1 MKKVYKYFCIISAT
15 LLYFSSVVFAENVE
29 WKNKGVDFSAAQTVY
44 IDPNIEYYPGTIL
57 FDVDKANIANAIKEN
72 QKQLKKYK
80 IVSNKEMADFI
91 IVPSIVEW
99 SSRDEYVPQKSEI
112 TWTTVV
118 DYEDEYGNKAYS
130 KYPEL
135 VVKGGYRKYFQFFTV
150 KFTVY
155 DKDNYT
161 AYVYVDRR
169 EDEKENKNMF
179 ERATKNFFKEFNKTK
194 K

>member
-1 MKKVYKYFCIISAT
+1 MYKYFCIISAT
-15 LLYFSSVVFAENVE
+15 LLYFSSAVFAENVE

-80 IVSNKEMADFI
+80 IVSNKEMADFV

-99 SSRDEYVPQKSEI
+99 SSRDEYVPQKSEVK
-112 TWTTVV
+112 WTTVV
-118 DYEDEYGNKAYS
+118 DYEDEYGNKAYPN
-130 KYPEL
+130 YPEL
-135 VVKGGYRKYFQFFTV
+135 SVSGGYRKYIQFFTV

-179 ERATKNFFKEFNKTK
+179 ERAVKNFFKEFNKTK
-194 K
+194 

>member
-15 LLYFSSVVFAENVE
+15 LLYFSSAVFAENVE

-80 IVSNKEMADFI
+80 IVSNKEMADFV

-99 SSRDEYVPQKSEI
+99 SSRDEYVPQKSEVK
-112 TWTTVV
+112 WTTVV

-130 KYPEL
+130 KYPDTASIFSFSPL
-135 VVKGGYRKYFQFFTV
+135 NSLCMIKTTIPLMYMLTDVKMK
-150 KFTVY
+150 K
-155 DKDNYT
+155 
-161 AYVYVDRR
+161 
-169 EDEKENKNMF
+169 
-179 ERATKNFFKEFNKTK
+179 KTK
-194 K
+194 TCLNGL

>member
-15 LLYFSSVVFAENVE
+15 LLYFSSAVFAENVE
-29 WKNKGVDFSAAQTVY
+29 WKNKGVDLSAAQTVY

-80 IVSNKEMADFI
+80 IVSNKEMADFV

-99 SSRDEYVPQKSEI
+99 SSRDEYVPQKSEVK
-112 TWTTVV
+112 WTTVV

-135 VVKGGYRKYFQFFTV
+135 SVSGGYRKYIQFFTV

-179 ERATKNFFKEFNKTK
+179 ERAVKNFFKEFNKTK
-194 K
+194 

>member
-1 MKKVYKYFCIISAT
+1 MKKIYRYIILISTMLFLCTSVT
-15 LLYFSSVVFAENVE
+15 LAENVE
-29 WKNKGVDFSAAQTVY
+29 WKNKGVDFSTAQTVY

-57 FDVDKANIANAIKEN
+57 FDVDKANIINAIKEN

-80 IVSNKEMADFI
+80 IVSSKEMADFV

-99 SSRDEYVPQKSEI
+99 SSRDEYVPQKAEI
-112 TWTTVV
+112 TWTTIV

-130 KYPEL
+130 RYPEL

>member
-15 LLYFSSVVFAENVE
+15 LLYFSSAVFAENVE

-80 IVSNKEMADFI
+80 IVSNREMADFV

-99 SSRDEYVPQKSEI
+99 SSRDEYVPQKSEVK
-112 TWTTVV
+112 WTTVV

-135 VVKGGYRKYFQFFTV
+135 SVSGGYRKYIQFFTV

-155 DKDNYT
+155 DRDNYT

-179 ERATKNFFKEFNKTK
+179 ERAVKNFFKEFNKTK
-194 K
+194 

>member
-15 LLYFSSVVFAENVE
+15 LLYFSSAVFAENVE

-57 FDVDKANIANAIKEN
+57 FDVDKANVANAIKEN
-72 QKQLKKYK
+72 KKQLKKYK
-80 IVSNKEMADFI
+80 IVSNKEMADFV

-99 SSRDEYVPQKSEI
+99 SSRDEYVPQKSEVK
-112 TWTTVV
+112 WTTVV

-135 VVKGGYRKYFQFFTV
+135 SVSGGYRKYIQFFTV

-179 ERATKNFFKEFNKTK
+179 ERAVKNFFKEFNKTK
-194 K
+194 

>member
-1 MKKVYKYFCIISAT
+1 MKKINRYLCLLGIFLLFC
-15 LLYFSSVVFAENVE
+15 SSTALAENVE
-29 WKNKGVDFSAAQTVY
+29 WKNKGVDFESAQTVY
-44 IDPNIEYYPGTIL
+44 IEPNIEYYQGTIL

-72 QKQLKKYK
+72 QKYLKEYK
-80 IVSNKEMADFI
+80 IVSNKEAADFI
-91 IVPSIVEW
+91 IVPSVVEW
-99 SSRDEYVPQKSEI
+99 SSRDEYLPQKSEVK
-112 TWTTVV
+112 WTTVV

-135 VVKGGYRKYFQFFTV
+135 SVSGGYRKYIQFFTV

-179 ERATKNFFKEFNKTK
+179 ERAVKNFFKEFNKTK
-194 K
+194 

>member
-15 LLYFSSVVFAENVE
+15 LLYFSSAVFAENVE

-80 IVSNKEMADFI
+80 IVSNKEMADFV

-99 SSRDEYVPQKSEI
+99 SSRDEYVPQKSEVK
-112 TWTTVV
+112 WTTVV

-135 VVKGGYRKYFQFFTV
+135 SVSGGYRKYIQFFTV

-179 ERATKNFFKEFNKTK
+179 ERAVKNFFKKFNKTK
-194 K
+194 

>member
-1 MKKVYKYFCIISAT
+1 
-15 LLYFSSVVFAENVE
+15 
-29 WKNKGVDFSAAQTVY
+29 
-44 IDPNIEYYPGTIL
+44 
-57 FDVDKANIANAIKEN
+57 
-72 QKQLKKYK
+72 
-80 IVSNKEMADFI
+80 MADFV

-99 SSRDEYVPQKSEI
+99 SSRDEYVPQKSEVK
-112 TWTTVV
+112 WTTVV

-135 VVKGGYRKYFQFFTV
+135 SVSGGYRKYIQFFTV

-155 DKDNYT
+155 DRDNYT

-179 ERATKNFFKEFNKTK
+179 ERAVKNFFKEFNKTK
-194 K
+194 

>member
-15 LLYFSSVVFAENVE
+15 LLYFSSAVFAENVE
-29 WKNKGVDFSAAQTVY
+29 WKNKGVDFSAAQNVY

-80 IVSNKEMADFI
+80 IVSNKEMADFV

-99 SSRDEYVPQKSEI
+99 SSRDEYVPQKSEVK
-112 TWTTVV
+112 WTTVV

-135 VVKGGYRKYFQFFTV
+135 SVSGGYRKYIQFFTV

-179 ERATKNFFKEFNKTK
+179 ERAVKNFFKEFNKTK
-194 K
+194 

>member
-15 LLYFSSVVFAENVE
+15 LLYFSSAVFAENVE

-80 IVSNKEMADFI
+80 IVSNKEMADFV

-99 SSRDEYVPQKSEI
+99 SSRDEYVPQKSEVK
-112 TWTTVV
+112 WTTVV

-135 VVKGGYRKYFQFFTV
+135 SVSGGYRKYIQFFTV

-179 ERATKNFFKEFNKTK
+179 ERAVKNFFREFNKTK
-194 K
+194 

>member
-1 MKKVYKYFCIISAT
+1 MKRINRYLCLLSIFLLFC
-15 LLYFSSVVFAENVE
+15 SSTALAENVE
-29 WKNKGVDFSAAQTVY
+29 WKNKGVDFESAQTVY
-44 IDPNIEYYPGTIL
+44 IEPNIEYYQGTVL

-72 QKQLKKYK
+72 QKYLKEYK
-80 IVSNKEMADFI
+80 IVSNKEAADFI
-91 IVPSIVEW
+91 IVPSVVEW
-99 SSRDEYVPQKSEI
+99 SSRDEYVPQKSEVK
-112 TWTTVV
+112 WTTVV

-135 VVKGGYRKYFQFFTV
+135 SVSGGYRKYIQFFTV

-179 ERATKNFFKEFNKTK
+179 ERAVKNFFKEFNKTK
-194 K
+194 

>member
-15 LLYFSSVVFAENVE
+15 LLYFSSAVFAENVE

-80 IVSNKEMADFI
+80 IVSNKEMADFV
-91 IVPSIVEW
+91 IVLSIVEW
-99 SSRDEYVPQKSEI
+99 SSRDEYVPQKSEVK
-112 TWTTVV
+112 WTTVV

-135 VVKGGYRKYFQFFTV
+135 SVSGGYRKYIQFFTV

-179 ERATKNFFKEFNKTK
+179 ERAVKNFFKEFNKTK
-194 K
+194 

>member
-15 LLYFSSVVFAENVE
+15 LLYFSSAVFAENVE

-80 IVSNKEMADFI
+80 IVSNKEMADFV

-99 SSRDEYVPQKSEI
+99 SSRDEYVPQKSEVK
-112 TWTTVV
+112 WTTVV

-135 VVKGGYRKYFQFFTV
+135 SVSGGYRKYIQFFTV

-161 AYVYVDRR
+161 AYVCVDRR

-179 ERATKNFFKEFNKTK
+179 ERAVKNFFKEFNKTK
-194 K
+194 

>member
-1 MKKVYKYFCIISAT
+1 MKKISRYLYLLSIFLLFC
-15 LLYFSSVVFAENVE
+15 SSTALAENVE
-29 WKNKGVDFSAAQTVY
+29 WKNKGVDFKTAQTVY
-44 IDPNIEYYPGTIL
+44 IEPNIEYYPGTIL
-57 FDVDKANIANAIKEN
+57 FDIDKANIANTIKEN
-72 QKQLKKYK
+72 QKYLKEYK
-80 IVSNKEMADFI
+80 IISNKEAADFI
-91 IVPSIVEW
+91 IVPSVVEW

-112 TWTTVV
+112 KWTTVV

-135 VVKGGYRKYFQFFTV
+135 AVSGGYRKYIQFFTV

-179 ERATKNFFKEFNKTK
+179 ERAVKNFFKEFNKTK
-194 K
+194 

>member
-15 LLYFSSVVFAENVE
+15 LLYFSSAVFAENVE

-80 IVSNKEMADFI
+80 IVSNKEMADFV
-91 IVPSIVEW
+91 IVSSIVEW
-99 SSRDEYVPQKSEI
+99 SSRDEYVPQKSEVK
-112 TWTTVV
+112 WTTVV

-135 VVKGGYRKYFQFFTV
+135 SVSGGYRKYIQFFTV

-179 ERATKNFFKEFNKTK
+179 ERAVKNFFKEFNKTK
-194 K
+194 

>member
-1 MKKVYKYFCIISAT
+1 MKKINRYLCLLGIFLLFCNSTA
-15 LLYFSSVVFAENVE
+15 LAENVE
-29 WKNKGVDFSAAQTVY
+29 WKNKGVDFESAQTVY
-44 IDPNIEYYPGTIL
+44 IEPNIEYYQGTIL

-72 QKQLKKYK
+72 QKYLKEYK
-80 IVSNKEMADFI
+80 IVSNKEAADFI
-91 IVPSIVEW
+91 IVPSVVEW
-99 SSRDEYVPQKSEI
+99 SSRDEYVPQKSEVK
-112 TWTTVV
+112 WTTVV

-135 VVKGGYRKYFQFFTV
+135 SVSGGYRKYIQFFTV

-179 ERATKNFFKEFNKTK
+179 ERAVKNFFKEFNKTK
-194 K
+194 

>member
-15 LLYFSSVVFAENVE
+15 LLYFSSAVFAENVE

-80 IVSNKEMADFI
+80 IVSNKEMADFV

>member
-15 LLYFSSVVFAENVE
+15 LLYFSSAVFAENVE
-29 WKNKGVDFSAAQTVY
+29 WKNKGVDFSAVQTVY

-80 IVSNKEMADFI
+80 IVSNKEMADFV

-99 SSRDEYVPQKSEI
+99 SSRDEYVPQKSEVK
-112 TWTTVV
+112 WTTVV

-135 VVKGGYRKYFQFFTV
+135 SVSGGYRKYIQFFTV

-179 ERATKNFFKEFNKTK
+179 ERAVKNFFKEFNKTK
-194 K
+194 

>member
-15 LLYFSSVVFAENVE
+15 LLYFSSAVFAENVE

-80 IVSNKEMADFI
+80 IVSNKEMADFV

-99 SSRDEYVPQKSEI
+99 SSRDEYVPQKSEVK
-112 TWTTVV
+112 WTTVV

-135 VVKGGYRKYFQFFTV
+135 SVSGGYRKYIQFFTV

-155 DKDNYT
+155 DRDNYT

-179 ERATKNFFKEFNKTK
+179 ERAVKNFFKEFNKTK
-194 K
+194 

>member
-15 LLYFSSVVFAENVE
+15 LLYFSSAVFAENVE

-80 IVSNKEMADFI
+80 IVSNKEMADFV

-99 SSRDEYVPQKSEI
+99 SSRDEYVPRKSEVK
-112 TWTTVV
+112 WTTVV

-135 VVKGGYRKYFQFFTV
+135 SVSGGYRKYIQFFTV

-179 ERATKNFFKEFNKTK
+179 ERAVKNFFKEFNKTK
-194 K
+194 

>member
-15 LLYFSSVVFAENVE
+15 LLYFSSAVFAENVE

-44 IDPNIEYYPGTIL
+44 IDPNIEYYPGNIL

-80 IVSNKEMADFI
+80 IVSNKEMADFV

-99 SSRDEYVPQKSEI
+99 SSRDEYVPQKSEVK
-112 TWTTVV
+112 WTTVV

-135 VVKGGYRKYFQFFTV
+135 SVSGGYRKYIQFFTV

-155 DKDNYT
+155 DRDNYT

-179 ERATKNFFKEFNKTK
+179 ERAVKNFFKEFNKTK
-194 K
+194 

>member
-15 LLYFSSVVFAENVE
+15 LLYFSSAVFAENVE

-80 IVSNKEMADFI
+80 IVSNKEMADFV

-99 SSRDEYVPQKSEI
+99 SSRDEYVPQKSEVK
-112 TWTTVV
+112 WTTVV

-135 VVKGGYRKYFQFFTV
+135 SVSGGYSKYIQFFTV

-179 ERATKNFFKEFNKTK
+179 ERAVKNFFKEFNKTK
-194 K
+194 

>member
-1 MKKVYKYFCIISAT
+1 MKRINRYLCLLSIFLLFC
-15 LLYFSSVVFAENVE
+15 SSTALAENVE
-29 WKNKGVDFSAAQTVY
+29 WKNKGVDFESAQTVY
-44 IDPNIEYYPGTIL
+44 IEPNIEYYQGTIL

-72 QKQLKKYK
+72 QKYLKEYK
-80 IVSNKEMADFI
+80 IVSNKEAADFI
-91 IVPSIVEW
+91 IVPSVVEW
-99 SSRDEYVPQKSEI
+99 SSRDEYVPQKSEVK
-112 TWTTVV
+112 WTTVV

-135 VVKGGYRKYFQFFTV
+135 SVSGGYRKYIQFFTV

-179 ERATKNFFKEFNKTK
+179 ERAVKNFFKEFNKTK
-194 K
+194 

>member
-15 LLYFSSVVFAENVE
+15 LLYFSSAVFAENVE

-80 IVSNKEMADFI
+80 IVSNKEMADFV

-99 SSRDEYVPQKSEI
+99 SSRDEYVPQKSEVK
-112 TWTTVV
+112 WTTVV

-135 VVKGGYRKYFQFFTV
+135 SVSGGYRKYIQFFTV

-155 DKDNYT
+155 DRDNYT

-179 ERATKNFFKEFNKTK
+179 ERAVKNFFKEFNKPK
-194 K
+194 

>member
-15 LLYFSSVVFAENVE
+15 LLYFSSAVFAENVE

-80 IVSNKEMADFI
+80 IVSNKEMADFV
-91 IVPSIVEW
+91 IVPSVVEW
-99 SSRDEYVPQKSEI
+99 SSRDEYVPQKSEVK
-112 TWTTVV
+112 WTTVV

-135 VVKGGYRKYFQFFTV
+135 SVSGGYRKYIQFFTV

-179 ERATKNFFKEFNKTK
+179 ERAVKNFFKEFNKTK
-194 K
+194 

>member
-1 MKKVYKYFCIISAT
+1 MKRINKYLCLLSIFLLFC
-15 LLYFSSVVFAENVE
+15 SSTALAENVE
-29 WKNKGVDFSAAQTVY
+29 WKNKGVDFESAQTVY
-44 IDPNIEYYPGTIL
+44 IEPNIEYYQGTIL

-72 QKQLKKYK
+72 QKYLKEYK
-80 IVSNKEMADFI
+80 IVSNKEAADFI
-91 IVPSIVEW
+91 IVPSVVEW
-99 SSRDEYVPQKSEI
+99 SSRDEYVPQKSEVK
-112 TWTTVV
+112 WTTVV

-135 VVKGGYRKYFQFFTV
+135 SVSGGYRKYIQFFTV

-179 ERATKNFFKEFNKTK
+179 ERAVKNFFKEFNKTK
-194 K
+194 

>member
-15 LLYFSSVVFAENVE
+15 LLYFSSAVFAENVE

-80 IVSNKEMADFI
+80 IVSNKEMADFV

-99 SSRDEYVPQKSEI
+99 SSRDEYVPQKSEVK
-112 TWTTVV
+112 WTTVV

-135 VVKGGYRKYFQFFTV
+135 SVSGGYRKYIQFFTV

-179 ERATKNFFKEFNKTK
+179 ERAVKNFFKEFNKTK
-194 K
+194 

>member
-15 LLYFSSVVFAENVE
+15 LLYFSSAVFAENVE

-80 IVSNKEMADFI
+80 IVSNKEMADFV

-99 SSRDEYVPQKSEI
+99 SSRDEYVPQKSEVK
-112 TWTTVV
+112 WTTVV

-135 VVKGGYRKYFQFFTV
+135 SVSGGYRKYIQFFTV

-179 ERATKNFFKEFNKTK
+179 EWAVKNFFKEFNKTK
-194 K
+194 